1 MLKGQVIP
9 VTGFAQ
15 NCSIIWC
22 DETMEGALVDPG
34 GDVDVILRAVAKTG
48 ATLKQILLTHG
59 HADHAGGAMDIA
71 EKYDLPIIGPH
82 KDDQFWLE
90 GIEEAAR
97 SYGMNGL
104 RNCIPTRWLEGGETI
119 MVGNCSLKVEHC
131 PGHTPGHVVF
141 INEQDQ
147 LAFVGDVIF
156 QGSIGRTDFPKGN
169 HQDLLD
175 SIVQK
180 LWPYGNDITFVPGH
194 GPLSTF
200 GKERQS
206 NPFVGDNV
214 LAKA

>member
-9 VTGFAQ
+9 VTGYAQ

-48 ATLKQILLTHG
+48 ATLKKILLTHG

-97 SYGMNGL
+97 SHGMAGL
-104 RNCIPTRWLEGGETI
+104 RDCTPTSWLEGGETI
-119 MVGNCSLKVEHC
+119 MVGNCALDVEHC

-141 INEQDQ
+141 INKKDQ

-156 QGSIGRTDFPKGN
+156 QGSIGRTDFPKSN

-194 GPLSTF
+194 GRLSTF

-206 NPFVGDNV
+206 NPYVADKIM
-214 LAKA
+214 AKT